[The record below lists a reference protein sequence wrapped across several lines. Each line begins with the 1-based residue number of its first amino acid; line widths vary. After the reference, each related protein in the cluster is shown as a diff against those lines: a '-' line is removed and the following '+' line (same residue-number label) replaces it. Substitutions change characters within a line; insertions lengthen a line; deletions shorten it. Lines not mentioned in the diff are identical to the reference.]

1 MVLAICTILCGQA
14 LKGVKDLL
22 SEQERMNNALK
33 EMLFQEENVAK
44 KYAQLSQEIT
54 DPKQQKMLKG
64 MEMAARNNY
73 GTLSQK
79 MTSLGIV

>member
-1 MVLAICTILCGQA
+1 M
-14 LKGVKDLL
+14 
-22 SEQERMNNALK
+22 K
-33 EMLFQEENVAK
+33 EMLFHEESMAK

-54 DPKQQKMLKG
+54 DPKLQQMLKG

-79 MTSLGIV
+79 MSSLGIV

>member
-1 MVLAICTILCGQA
+1 M
-14 LKGVKDLL
+14 L

-33 EMLFQEENVAK
+33 EMLFHEESMAK

-54 DPKQQKMLKG
+54 DPKMQQMLKG

-73 GTLSQK
+73 GTLSKK
-79 MTSLGIV
+79 MTNLGIV